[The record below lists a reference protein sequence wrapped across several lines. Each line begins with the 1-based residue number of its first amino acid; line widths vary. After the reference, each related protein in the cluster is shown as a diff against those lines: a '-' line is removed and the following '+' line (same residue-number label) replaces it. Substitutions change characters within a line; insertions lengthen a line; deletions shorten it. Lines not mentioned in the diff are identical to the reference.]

1 MHFCSLSLK
10 MSLKSTHSHKR
21 FGFPFPTEKCM
32 LYALRQ
38 VRWLKEAEGEDKL
51 GPLDLHRNK
60 REQARATWCVLVGV
74 NSQVPA

>member
-1 MHFCSLSLK
+1 
-10 MSLKSTHSHKR
+10 
-21 FGFPFPTEKCM
+21 M